1 MRVLVTG
8 GSGRL
13 GQAVAADLLANGYDV
28 VSIDRRLPPTRERS
42 IRHVAGELDDVGQV
56 AGALAGCDGVIHL
69 GAIPHPYGTADEVV
83 FRNNSLATFAVLQA
97 ASLLGVGRAVIAS
110 SISALGTAYAPE
122 QVLPLYAPVDEAHP
136 LLSADP
142 YALSKE
148 VDERTAAMFNR
159 RTGMSV
165 AALRFSWIARLEDA
179 VAAAGGHRENRAA
192 NVRILWSYVEIRDA
206 ARACR
211 LALEAPGLGFEAFNV
226 TADDTLSDVPTEE
239 LLRRYAPEVDIRERI
254 EGTSS
259 GFSIEKARRLL
270 GYEPQYTWRAAGS
283 LAVEEAAPRAVPD

>member
-13 GQAVAADLLANGYDV
+13 GQAVTADLLANGYEV
-28 VSIDRRLPPTRERS
+28 VSIDRRLPPDRERS
-42 IRHVAGELDDVGQV
+42 IRHIAGELDDVGQV

-69 GAIPHPYGTADEVV
+69 GAIPHPYGHADEVV
-83 FRNNSLATFAVLQA
+83 FRNNSLATFSVLQA
-97 ASLLGVGRAVIAS
+97 ASLLGIGRAVIAS
-110 SISALGTAYAPE
+110 SISALGTAYARE
-122 QVLPLYAPVDEAHP
+122 QVLPLYAPVEEAHP

-159 RTGMSV
+159 RTGMNV
-165 AALRFSWIARLEDA
+165 AALRFAWIARLEDV
-179 VAAAGGHRENRAA
+179 VAGAARHRENREA

-211 LALEAPGLGFEAFNV
+211 LALEASDLGFEAFNV
-226 TADDTLSDVPTEE
+226 TAADTISDLETEE
-239 LLRRYAPEVDIRERI
+239 LLGRYAPGVDIRERI

-259 GFSIEKARRLL
+259 AWSIEKARRLL
-270 GYEPQYTWRAAGS
+270 RFEPEYTWRGAES
-283 LAVEEAAPRAVPD
+283 RLDEEVVSTEVPG